1 MQDALLIELL
11 TEELPPKSLQAL
23 ADAFAERVFA
33 LLNEDGLAIEGSR
46 YETFAT
52 PRRLAVL
59 IDKVGAEANDKPI
72 TLSGPPVSAALDK
85 QGKPTPALI
94 GFAKKCGVGPEQ
106 LRRAQGEKGEVFVC
120 DKVAPGAKLATAL
133 ESHVADAVRKLPIPK
148 VMRWGDSD
156 TEFVRPV
163 HGLIMLHGTRIVPGK
178 VLGLE
183 ARSVTRGHRFLSRGE
198 VRIPTANEYART
210 LEAEGAVVASFAARA
225 ARIREQL
232 LAAAG
237 KATLGDF
244 EPLLSEVTALVE
256 NPTVY
261 EGRFDAAFLEVPQE
275 CLILSMKQHQKYF
288 PLLDAQSG
296 KLLDRFLIVS
306 NMRTDDPSDII
317 AGNERVLRA
326 RLADAKFFYDQDRKT
341 RLADRVERL
350 ASVVYHNKLGSQL
363 ERVQRIRK
371 LAGAIAEKLHADV
384 ANTER
389 AAWLAKADLVS
400 DMVGEFPELQGVMGQ
415 YYALHDDED
424 AAVARAIEAHYHPRF
439 ANDSL
444 PEDNVGAAVALAD
457 KLDTLVGIYG
467 IGLTP
472 SGDRDP
478 FGLRRQAL
486 GVLRIL
492 SERALPLDLLGLLQL
507 AKLNFSAGV
516 LSDSVAVDL
525 HLFILDRLRNYLRER
540 NFAIDEIEA
549 VVSQNPTRIDQ
560 VVPRLQAVQTFRAMP
575 EAESLAAA
583 NKRIRNILKKTKISY
598 TGSSTVKTP
607 ETGSLSISGADPA
620 LFQEA
625 AERNLFAATAQLAPV
640 ITSLSDNQDYTEALR
655 TLAGVRSVVD
665 TFFDEV
671 MVMAEEPVLRNNRL
685 ALLAQLE
692 ALMNRVADISKLA
705 G

>member
-1 MQDALLIELL
+1 
-11 TEELPPKSLQAL
+11 
-23 ADAFAERVFA
+23 
-33 LLNEDGLAIEGSR
+33 
-46 YETFAT
+46 
-52 PRRLAVL
+52 
-59 IDKVGAEANDKPI
+59 
-72 TLSGPPVSAALDK
+72 
-85 QGKPTPALI
+85 
-94 GFAKKCGVGPEQ
+94 
-106 LRRAQGEKGEVFVC
+106 
-120 DKVAPGAKLATAL
+120 
-133 ESHVADAVRKLPIPK
+133 
-148 VMRWGDSD
+148 
-156 TEFVRPV
+156 
-163 HGLIMLHGTRIVPGK
+163 
-178 VLGLE
+178 
-183 ARSVTRGHRFLSRGE
+183 
-198 VRIPTANEYART
+198 
-210 LEAEGAVVASFAARA
+210 
-225 ARIREQL
+225 
-232 LAAAG
+232 
-237 KATLGDF
+237 
-244 EPLLSEVTALVE
+244 
-256 NPTVY
+256 
-261 EGRFDAAFLEVPQE
+261 
-275 CLILSMKQHQKYF
+275 MKQHQKYF

-560 VVPRLQAVQTFRAMP
+560 VVPRLQAVQD
-575 EAESLAAA
+575 
-583 NKRIRNILKKTKISY
+583 
-598 TGSSTVKTP
+598 G
-607 ETGSLSISGADPA
+607 
-620 LFQEA
+620 
-625 AERNLFAATAQLAPV
+625 
-640 ITSLSDNQDYTEALR
+640 R
-655 TLAGVRSVVD
+655 TLATKRTPWPAAPGRVYRAPWS
-665 TFFDEV
+665 
-671 MVMAEEPVLRNNRL
+671 L
-685 ALLAQLE
+685 
-692 ALMNRVADISKLA
+692 VADADPGGGDITVSFA
-705 G
+705 

>member
-33 LLNEDGLAIEGSR
+33 LLKEDGLASEGSR
-46 YETFAT
+46 YEAFAT

-59 IDKVGAEANDKPI
+59 MEKVAADANDKAI

-85 QGKPTPALI
+85 QGKPTPALL
-94 GFAKKCGVGPEQ
+94 GFAKKCGVTPEQ

-120 DKVAPGAKLATAL
+120 DKVSPGAKLATAL

-163 HGLIMLHGTRIVPGK
+163 HGLIMLHGTQIVPGK

-183 ARSVTRGHRFLSRGE
+183 ARNVTRGHRFLSRGE
-198 VRIPTANEYART
+198 VRISSANDYART
-210 LEAEGAVVASFAARA
+210 LESEGAVVASFAVRA
-225 ARIREQL
+225 GRIRAQL

-237 KATLGDF
+237 QASLGDF
-244 EPLLSEVTALVE
+244 ETLLSEVTALVE
-256 NPTVY
+256 NATVY
-261 EGRFDAAFLEVPQE
+261 EGRFDQAFLEVPQE

-296 KLLDRFLIVS
+296 KLLNRFLIVS

-350 ASVVYHNKLGSQL
+350 AAVVYHNKLGSQL

-384 ANTER
+384 AHTER

-415 YYALHDDED
+415 YYAVHDGED

-467 IGLTP
+467 VGLVP

-492 SERALPLDLLGLLQL
+492 SERALPLDLMELLQL
-507 AKLNFSAGV
+507 AKLNFAGGV
-516 LSDSVAVDL
+516 VSDSVAVDL
-525 HLFILDRLRNYLRER
+525 HLFMLDRLRNYLRER
-540 NFAIDEIEA
+540 NFAPDEIEA
-549 VVSQNPTRIDQ
+549 VVSQNPTHIDQ

-583 NKRIRNILKKTKISY
+583 NKRIRNILKKTSVIQ
-598 TGSSTVKTP
+598 TVP
-607 ETGSLSISGADPA
+607 DPA
-620 LFQEA
+620 VFKEA

-655 TLAGVRSVVD
+655 TLAGVRSAVD

-671 MVMAEEPVLRNNRL
+671 MVMVDEPVLRNNRL

-692 ALMNRVADISKLA
+692 GLMNRVADISKLA